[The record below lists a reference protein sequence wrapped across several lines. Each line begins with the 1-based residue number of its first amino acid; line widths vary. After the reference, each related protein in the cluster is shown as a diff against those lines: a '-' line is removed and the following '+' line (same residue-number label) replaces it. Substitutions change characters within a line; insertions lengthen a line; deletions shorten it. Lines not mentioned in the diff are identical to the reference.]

1 MKQHT
6 PDFVPL
12 VECTRGK
19 LVESVH
25 YGALSIVNSDGVTL
39 MALGDQKAKIFLRSS
54 AKPFQALAFLEHGG
68 AGAFK
73 LEPREVALL
82 CASHSGT
89 DEHVQALNAL
99 QAKIG
104 IREEDLLCGTH
115 APYHRETAARMQVQD
130 EPLTHNRHNCSG
142 KHTGMLAFARLLGA
156 PLDTYLDPTHPVQRA
171 ILRSFAEMCSAAENE
186 IELGTDGCSAPV
198 FAVPLPAAALAYAR
212 LCQPEGLPEQRAAAC
227 RLITRAMSAHGFMVA
242 GPGRFD
248 TILMAEFGEKV
259 IAKSGAEGYLG
270 MGVLPGSARQQ
281 HCGIGMA
288 IKISDGDAGDR
299 ARSVV
304 GLEILRALGV
314 LQEKDLASLKP
325 FTAEK
330 ITNQRGLMVGEIRPT
345 AALREALPG

>member
-1 MKQHT
+1 MNQPT
-6 PDFVPL
+6 PDFVPV
-12 VECTRGK
+12 VECTRGR

-25 YGALSIVNSDGVTL
+25 YGAFSAVNSDGETL
-39 MALGDQKAKIFLRSS
+39 VALGDQQAKIFLRST

-68 AGAFK
+68 AQAYK

-89 DEHVQALNAL
+89 DEHVKALHAL

-104 IREEDLLCGTH
+104 IQENDLQCGTH
-115 APYHRETAARMQVQD
+115 APYHRETAARMQVQG
-130 EPLTHNRHNCSG
+130 EPLTPNRHNCSG

-156 PLDTYLDPTHPVQRA
+156 PLDNYLDPVHPVQRA
-171 ILRSFAEMCSAAENE
+171 ILRTFAEMCGVALDD

-212 LCQPEGLPEQRAAAC
+212 LCQPEGLPEKRAAAC
-227 RLITRAMSAHGFMVA
+227 RLITRAVSAHGFMVA

-248 TILMAEFGEKV
+248 TVLMAEFGEKV

-270 MGVLPGSARQQ
+270 MGVLPGSSRHQ

-304 GLEILRALGV
+304 GLEMLRALGV
-314 LQEKDLASLKP
+314 LQEKDLTTLKP
-325 FTAEK
+325 FAAEK
-330 ITNQRGLMVGEIRPT
+330 ITNQRGLIVGEIRPST
-345 AALREALPG
+345 ALREALPE